1 MYKKIL
7 LASSIAT
14 MMFTG
19 CGSKQYYTP
28 AQSKSISTAT
38 MGDKIAY
45 YSRDGATLASGRI
58 LTKNQSLKLKLEKGF
73 HFINHANNAAITADL
88 QGNCNIVTAE
98 GTAASVK
105 FPQALVAGTLIGKYL
120 VYVLQNN
127 HFGVYDFEKKSIIYN
142 NKAEKAY
149 AIDTRIANPLRVDN
163 LVVVPTLDGKLTIL
177 DLATLKIAKEMYV
190 STETSLNNIIYLN
203 RLHNTLIAATPNKV
217 LSISNKGRKELDTAV
232 SDVIIDGDSI
242 FVFAKD
248 GRILNLDESLS
259 VISEKKFKFA
269 HFSVATVFNDK
280 VYALDK
286 QGYLIVSNK
295 SFSQHKVYKI
305 DKVESSAF
313 VSNGKLYYDGKMV
326 ELNKLSY
333 E

>member
-7 LASSIAT
+7 LASSIAAII
-14 MMFTG
+14 FTG

-28 AQSKSISTAT
+28 EQSESISTAN
-38 MGDKIAY
+38 MGDSIIH
-45 YSRDGATLASGRI
+45 YSRDGATLASGTI
-58 LTKNQSLKLKLEKGF
+58 LTKNESVNLKLEKGF
-73 HFINHANNAAITADL
+73 NFINNSNSAAITADL
-88 QGNCNIVTAE
+88 QGNCNIVTAK
-98 GTAASVK
+98 GTVASAK

-127 HFGVYDFEKKSIIYN
+127 NFGVYDFEKKSIVYS

-163 LVVVPTLDGKLTIL
+163 LVVIPTLDGKLTIL
-177 DLATLKIAKEMYV
+177 DLGSLKVAKEMYV
-190 STETSLNNIIYLN
+190 STESTLNNIIYLN
-203 RLHNTLIAATPNKV
+203 RLNNTLVAATPSKV
-217 LSISNKGRKELDTAV
+217 LSISNKGKKELDTAV
-232 SDVIIDGDSI
+232 SDVFIDGNSI
-242 FVFAKD
+242 FIFAKD
-248 GRILNLDESLS
+248 GRVLNLDESLS

-269 HFSVATVFNDK
+269 HFSVATVYGDK

-305 DKVESSAF
+305 AKVEGSAF
-313 VSNGKLYYDGKMV
+313 VSNGKLYYDGNIV

>member
-7 LASSIAT
+7 LAGSIGAI
-14 MMFTG
+14 MFTG

-28 AQSKSISTAT
+28 EQSKSISTAN
-38 MGDKIAY
+38 MGDSIIH
-45 YSRDGATLASGRI
+45 YSRDGATLASGTV
-58 LTKNQSLKLKLEKGF
+58 LTKNESVNLKLEKGF
-73 HFINHANNAAITADL
+73 HFINNSSNAAITADL
-88 QGNCNIVTAE
+88 QGNCNIVTVK
-98 GTAASVK
+98 GTAASAK

-127 HFGVYDFEKKSIIYN
+127 NFGVYDFEQKSVVYS

-149 AIDTRIANPLRVDN
+149 AIDTRIANPLIVDN
-163 LVVVPTLDGKLTIL
+163 LVVIPTLDGKLTIL

-203 RLHNTLIAATPNKV
+203 RLNNTLLAATPSKV
-217 LSISNKGRKELDTAV
+217 LSISNQGKKELETAV
-232 SDVIIDGDSI
+232 SEVLIDGNSL

-248 GRILNLDESLS
+248 GKVINLDESLS

-269 HFSVATVFNDK
+269 HFSVATVYGDK
-280 VYALDK
+280 VFALDK

-305 DKVESSAF
+305 DKVEDAAF
-313 VSNGKLYYDGKMV
+313 VSNGKLYYDGNIV
-326 ELNKLSY
+326 ELNNLSY

>member
-14 MMFTG
+14 IIFTG

-28 AQSKSISTAT
+28 KQSTSISTAN
-38 MGDKIAY
+38 MGDSIIY
-45 YSRDGATLASGRI
+45 DSRDGATLASGTI
-58 LTKNQSLKLKLEKGF
+58 LTKNESLDLKLEEGF
-73 HFINHANNAAITADL
+73 HFINNSNQTAITADQ
-88 QGNCNIVTAE
+88 QGNCNIVTAK
-98 GTAASVK
+98 GTTASAK
-105 FPQALVAGTLIGKYL
+105 FPQALVAGTLIKKYL

-127 HFGVYDFEKKSIIYN
+127 NFGVYDFEKKSIVYN
-142 NKAEKAY
+142 NQAEKAY
-149 AIDTRIANPLRVDN
+149 AIDTRIANPLQVDN
-163 LVVVPTLDGKLTIL
+163 LVVIPTLDGKLTIL
-177 DLATLKIAKEMYV
+177 DLSTLKIAKEMYV

-203 RLHNTLIAATPNKV
+203 RLNNTLIAATPSKV
-217 LSISNKGRKELDTAV
+217 LSISNKGKKELETAV
-232 SDVIIDGDSI
+232 SDVSIDNDSI

-248 GRILNLDESLS
+248 GKIINLDESLS

-269 HFSVATVFNDK
+269 HFSVATIYDNK

-295 SFSQHKVYKI
+295 SFSQRKVYKI
-305 DKVESSAF
+305 DAVKSATF
-313 VSNGKLYYDGKMV
+313 ISNGKLYYDGNIV

>member
-14 MMFTG
+14 VLFTG

-28 AQSKSISTAT
+28 TDSKSISTAN
-38 MGDKIAY
+38 MGDKIVH
-45 YSRDGATLASGRI
+45 YSRDGATLGSGKI
-58 LTKNQSLKLKLEKGF
+58 LTTNQLVDLKLEKGF
-73 HFINHANNAAITADL
+73 YFINNSNTAAITADL

-98 GTAASVK
+98 GTVASVT
-105 FPQALVAGTLIGKYL
+105 FSQALVAGTLIGKFL

-127 HFGVYDFEKKSIIYN
+127 NFGVYDFEKKSIVYS
-142 NKAEKAY
+142 NKAEKAF
-149 AIDTRIANPLRVDN
+149 AIDTRIANPLSIDN
-163 LVVVPTLDGKLTIL
+163 LVVIPTLDGKLTIL

-203 RLHNTLIAATPNKV
+203 RLKNTLIAATPNKV
-217 LSISNKGRKELDTAV
+217 LSISANGKRELDTAV
-232 SDVIIDGDSI
+232 SEVAIEGDSI

-248 GRILNLDESLS
+248 GRVLNVDESLS
-259 VISEKKFKFA
+259 IISEKKLKFA
-269 HFSVATVFNDK
+269 HFSVATVYNGK

-286 QGYLIVSNK
+286 QGYLIVMNR
-295 SFSQHKVYKI
+295 SFSQQKVYKI
-305 DKVESSAF
+305 DKVKGAAF
-313 VSNGKLYYDGKMV
+313 VSDGKLYYNGEIV
-326 ELNKLSY
+326 ELDKLSY